1 MTTRDH
7 IIQPRRLLLGAL
19 AACGT
24 MLWATDALAAG
35 GGGHG
40 GDSTAA
46 EEESTT
52 GPFYYKMDPLFAPV
66 VQKRK
71 IRGYAELTVTLE
83 VGTKEAGT
91 KEAERLVHARLLVL
105 RDEFMRDLQFQ
116 ADMRSDNERA
126 VDLVRI
132 KKRFKVLANRL
143 LGAGT
148 VSEVL
153 IQSALDRGN

>member
-35 GGGHG
+35 GGGGHG
-40 GDSTAA
+40 GDSAAA

-83 VGTKEAGT
+83 VGT